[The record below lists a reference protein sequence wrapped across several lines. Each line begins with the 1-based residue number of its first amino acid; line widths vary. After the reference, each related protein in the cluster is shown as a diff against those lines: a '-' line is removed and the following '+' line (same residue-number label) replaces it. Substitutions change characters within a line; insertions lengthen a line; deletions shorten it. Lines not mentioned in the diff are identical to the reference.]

1 MADQPDENTKDFSM
15 EELNVWNVEKLRKY
29 LRNRGIAIANDTQ
42 KPDLFL
48 KVYHASR
55 LHLPLCNTK
64 EQRRSPNCSRKKRE
78 ALYWWN
84 FASFHRETGQLAEG
98 KPLFS
103 WHDDEW
109 HGSVLVEKQ
118 WHEISEGGKKI
129 YMKADMSLMLSTI
142 SYQIVLSLLCT
153 WKSCPAN
160 ENRRRPENNRDN
172 ALFRFSFCP
181 LGTP

>member
-1 MADQPDENTKDFSM
+1 MTERIYCCHLTALFILSNHHLVMADQPDENTKDFSM

-78 ALYWWN
+78 ALY
-84 FASFHRETGQLAEG
+84 
-98 KPLFS
+98 
-103 WHDDEW
+103 
-109 HGSVLVEKQ
+109 
-118 WHEISEGGKKI
+118 
-129 YMKADMSLMLSTI
+129 
-142 SYQIVLSLLCT
+142 
-153 WKSCPAN
+153 
-160 ENRRRPENNRDN
+160 
-172 ALFRFSFCP
+172 
-181 LGTP
+181 